1 MTSDPDPAP
10 AMIDDSL
17 EPATPTQAAP
27 PNKRAGG
34 IPFKFLIPA
43 VIALDI
49 LAVMLVPPFPEGGTA
64 GQACGFPVLLRP
76 ERDRVPAAGD
86 RLRLLAVHGALP
98 APMLYFHPS
107 ISSTILTMWIVMAFI
122 LLLALVATRR
132 HEAGPR
138 PAAERRGVGLRVR
151 AGLRGGDRR

>member
-27 PNKRAGG
+27 PKKRARG
-34 IPFKFLIPA
+34 ISFKFLIPA

-64 GQACGFPVLLRP
+64 GQACGFPSCFVQSAIELP
-76 ERDRVPAAGD
+76 PPAIVFDFSPSTAPSP
-86 RLRLLAVHGALP
+86 L
-98 APMLYFHPS
+98 PMLYFHPS

-122 LLLALVATRR
+122 LLLAFVATRG
-132 HEAGPR
+132 A
-138 PAAERRGVGLRVR
+138 
-151 AGLRGGDRR
+151 